1 VNTRSDRIGDTNFLT
16 KDIKMI
22 TKEIEI
28 KTPHGLHLR
37 VAAQI
42 VQANKGSKTKVIF
55 LKDGQ
60 IADASSILALL
71 LLGAGE
77 SSKIHVTVD
86 GENEQ
91 KVIQDV
97 TEILVDGAG
106 I

>member
-1 VNTRSDRIGDTNFLT
+1 
-16 KDIKMI
+16 MI

-37 VAAQI
+37 VAAKI
-42 VQANKGSKTKVIF
+42 VEANKDSKTQVIF

-60 IADASSILALL
+60 KADASSILELL
-71 LLGAGE
+71 LLEAGE
-77 SSKIHVTVD
+77 KSRIQIIAD

-91 KVIQDV
+91 KTIHDV
-97 TEILVDGAG
+97 TEILMDGAG

>member
-1 VNTRSDRIGDTNFLT
+1 
-16 KDIKMI
+16 MI
-22 TKEIEI
+22 SKEIEI
-28 KTPHGLHLR
+28 KAPHGLHLR

-42 VQANKGSKTKVIF
+42 VKVNKDSKTKVIF

-60 IADASSILALL
+60 RADASSILELL

-77 SSKIHVTVD
+77 NSKVHVTVE

-91 KVIQDV
+91 KAIADV
-97 TEILVDGAG
+97 SEILIDGAG

>member
-1 VNTRSDRIGDTNFLT
+1 MIS
-16 KDIKMI
+16 KD
-22 TKEIEI
+22 IEI

-37 VAAQI
+37 VAAKI
-42 VQANKGSKTKVIF
+42 VKANKDSKTKVVF

-60 IADASSILALL
+60 AADASSILELL

-77 SSKIHVTVD
+77 NSRIKVTVE

-91 KVIQDV
+91 KVI
-97 TEILVDGAG
+97 TEVSDILIDGAG

>member
-1 VNTRSDRIGDTNFLT
+1 
-16 KDIKMI
+16 MI
-22 TKEIEI
+22 IREIEI

-42 VQANKGSKTKVIF
+42 VEANKGLRSKVTF
-55 LKDGQ
+55 TKDGQ
-60 IADASSILALL
+60 VADASSILELL
-71 LLGAGE
+71 LLGAQE
-77 SSKIHVTVD
+77 NSKIQIIVE

-97 TEILVDGAG
+97 SDILIDGAG